1 MRLLFRITAKSRG
14 LWGLK
19 HNWLWGH
26 SNRPQ
31 RETVCK
37 GHLNLAQK
45 SAYIWRQWKKKP
57 ENREEWHMTIQAIED
72 STLYCL
78 CVEKEK
84 KSRNQLHW
92 TPPKHSHSK
101 LDENPDEGGKKEMWG
116 SLTPLWPSTSQ
127 QMDKISSIPHEYTLF
142 QRRHRPHTH
151 IWSGKVSQPFHQW
164 SPSAVSNHSENK
176 EKKQVLFL
184 YIDIPSPSF
193 PSRWLFLIPSL
204 GSCEL
209 ADVDYSINS
218 LFIYLSVHPLIDSS
232 LPFQCR
238 GLCYVWINSPYKGA
252 RERTAERF
260 KPEINGKFQKSML

>member
-1 MRLLFRITAKSRG
+1 
-14 LWGLK
+14 
-19 HNWLWGH
+19 
-26 SNRPQ
+26 
-31 RETVCK
+31 
-37 GHLNLAQK
+37 
-45 SAYIWRQWKKKP
+45 
-57 ENREEWHMTIQAIED
+57 MTIQAIGD
-72 STLYCL
+72 SIAY
-78 CVEKEK
+78 VWKRKEK
-84 KSRNQLHW
+84 VGINCIN
-92 TPPKHSHSK
+92 PPKNILIPNEMKILMTGKRNVWFSHSA
-101 LDENPDEGGKKEMWG
+101 M
-116 SLTPLWPSTSQ
+116 STSQ

-218 LFIYLSVHPLIDSS
+218 LFIYLSVHLSIDSS

-238 GLCYVWINSPYKGA
+238 RLCCVWINRPYKRA

-260 KPEINGKFQKSML
+260 KPGINGKFQKSML

>member
-1 MRLLFRITAKSRG
+1 MKILMK
-14 LWGLK
+14 
-19 HNWLWGH
+19 
-26 SNRPQ
+26 
-31 RETVCK
+31 
-37 GHLNLAQK
+37 
-45 SAYIWRQWKKKP
+45 
-57 ENREEWHMTIQAIED
+57 
-72 STLYCL
+72 
-78 CVEKEK
+78 
-84 KSRNQLHW
+84 
-92 TPPKHSHSK
+92 
-101 LDENPDEGGKKEMWG
+101 GGKKEMWG
-116 SLTPLWPSTSQ
+116 SLTPLWLSTSQ

-164 SPSAVSNHSENK
+164 SPSAVSNHTENK

-218 LFIYLSVHPLIDSS
+218 LFIYLSVHPSIDSS

-238 GLCYVWINSPYKGA
+238 RLCCVWINSPYKGA